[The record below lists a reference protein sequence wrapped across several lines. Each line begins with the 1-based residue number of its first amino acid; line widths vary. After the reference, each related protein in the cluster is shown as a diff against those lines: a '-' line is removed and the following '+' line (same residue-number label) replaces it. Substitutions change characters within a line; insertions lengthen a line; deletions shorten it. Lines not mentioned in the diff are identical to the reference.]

1 MKKTILSVKR
11 ILFLAVAVCIH
22 STLLAQSK
30 TVTGKVTDPSGESII
45 GVSVAVKGTTTGTVT
60 NLDGEYSI
68 GVPES
73 NSVLVFSYIG
83 MVTQEIVPA
92 SNILDVVLQEAAQ
105 DLDEL
110 VVIGYGVVKKRDLTG
125 AVASLKASEIERV
138 ASNNAMEAMQGK
150 IAGLDITKSSGAAG
164 SGINIDLRGNRSISA
179 SNTPLIL
186 VDGVEYG
193 STIDLNTSDIESM
206 EILKDASSTAIY
218 GTRGA
223 NGVVIITTK
232 RGLPGTGARKTR
244 INYNGYVSANSPTN
258 VPRVMTAEQDVRFL
272 IEKQRYT
279 DEKNNGNAWGT
290 SNPADYSAQS
300 VISGSVLDLYNQ
312 GVSVDWFDLI
322 LHNSTSQNHEL
333 SVSGG
338 GEKTAFN
345 FSLGYLNENG
355 LMKNDA
361 LDRYNMKLNI
371 DHAIADNLNIGA
383 GILYTRRN
391 WDRREDGVYSQLVKM
406 HALGDIKEDQPSQLA
421 PSHTNPLLNER
432 ENHYQ
437 NQTQSNRFFGNTFL
451 NWEIINGLSFRTM
464 FAADVQNTFKG
475 IYEDYMCTGRNQSN
489 KGTEITQQNTNKY
502 NLTWENTLNYNKTFA
517 GIHGLQLLAG
527 NSVNASKSLYGIT
540 SGTSGN
546 VHFLN
551 AGYYDL
557 SNIDKANLIVESEY
571 IEQKMMSYFG
581 RVNYKLLERYLL
593 TASVRADGSSVL
605 SEGNKWGY
613 FPSVALAWRINEESF
628 LQDANALDNLKLRLS
643 WGKSGNAAV
652 EPYGT
657 LTTLTTF
664 YSYYSFD
671 NSAVRGLTPGNL
683 GNKDLTWEITT
694 SYNAGLDFGLFNRVS
709 GSIDVYY
716 SKTSDLLLQKTL
728 PPTSVYITTW
738 DNVGSTENKGIEVA
752 LNTRNVDAK
761 DFKWSSDW
769 AFSLNRDKITSL
781 ASGLKQDISD
791 SDRALIVGEPVL
803 AFYDY
808 ETLGAWGTGEAAEA
822 AVYGKTP
829 GELKVK
835 DQQKEGEDGYGVI
848 DENDRILF
856 NRSPNFI
863 FGWNNHFSYKNLSLS
878 VLTFARIG
886 QWINYDFYSAFNP
899 TVADGTP
906 DLDYWTPENQGAHF
920 PRPGIAN
927 TAEYSGLNNMKASYW
942 KIKDITLAYDLP
954 KTWLKKAGIANLKV
968 YGSMKNYFTF
978 SNIDNYDPE
987 RGGSISNPLMKQI
1000 VFGLN
1005 LEF

>member
-1 MKKTILSVKR
+1 MKR
-11 ILFLAVAVCIH
+11 ILFLVVAVCLPSI
-22 STLLAQSK
+22 LFAQSK
-30 TVTGKVTDPSGESII
+30 TVSGKVTDTAGEAVI
-45 GVSVAVKGTTTGTVT
+45 GVSVAVKGTTIGTVT
-60 NLDGEYSI
+60 NVDGEYSI
-68 GVPES
+68 NVPES

-83 MVTQEIVPA
+83 MLTQEIVPA
-92 SNILDVVLQEAAQ
+92 SNVLDVVLKESAQ

-125 AVASLKASEIERV
+125 SVSSLKASEIEKV

-179 SNTPLIL
+179 SNNPLIL

-193 STIDLNTSDIESM
+193 STIDLNASDIESM

-232 RGLPGTGARKTR
+232 RGLQGIGPKKTK

-279 DEKNNGNAWGT
+279 DEKNNGGSWGST
-290 SNPADYSAQS
+290 NLSDYSADKA
-300 VISGSVLDLYNQ
+300 ISGAVLDLYNQ
-312 GVSVDWFDLI
+312 GISVDWFDLI
-322 LHNSTSQNHEL
+322 LQNSTSHNHEL
-333 SVSGG
+333 SVMGG

-361 LDRYNMKLNI
+361 LDRYNVKLNV
-371 DHAIADNLNIGA
+371 DHIIADNLNIGA
-383 GILYTRRN
+383 GILFTRRN

-406 HALGDIKEDQPSQLA
+406 HALADINKDQPSLLA
-421 PSHTNPLLNER
+421 PSHTNPLINER
-432 ENHYQ
+432 ENYYQ
-437 NQTQSNRFFGNTFL
+437 NRTESNRFFGNTFL
-451 NWEIINGLSFRTM
+451 NWEIIKGLAFRTM
-464 FAADVQNTFKG
+464 FAADVQNTFQG
-475 IYEDYMCTGRNQSN
+475 VYEDYMCTGRNQSN
-489 KGTEITQQNTNKY
+489 KGTAISQQNTNKY

-517 GIHGLQLLAG
+517 EIHGLQLLAG
-527 NSVNASKSLYGIT
+527 NSVNMSKSLYGIT
-540 SGTSGN
+540 SGTAGN

-557 SNIDKANLIVESEY
+557 SNIDKSTLVAESEY
-571 IEQKMMSYFG
+571 IEQKMLSYFG
-581 RVNYKLLERYLL
+581 RVNYKLLDRYLL
-593 TASVRADGSSVL
+593 TASIRADGASVL
-605 SEGNKWGY
+605 SEGNKWRY

-628 LQDANALDNLKLRLS
+628 LQEARALDNLKLRLS
-643 WGKSGNAAV
+643 WGQSGNAAV

-671 NSAVRGLTPGNL
+671 NNAVRGLTPGNL
-683 GNKDLTWEITT
+683 GNKDLGWETT
-694 SYNAGLDFGLFNRVS
+694 AAYDLGLDFGLFNRIS
-709 GSIDVYY
+709 GSIDLYY
-716 SKTSDLLLQKTL
+716 SKTSNLLLQKTL

-752 LNTRNVDAK
+752 LNTRNVDTK

-781 ASGLKQDISD
+781 VSDLSQDISNT
-791 SDRALIVGEPVL
+791 DRALIVGEPVL

-808 ETLGAWGTGEAAEA
+808 ETLGTWGIDESDEAAKYKK
-822 AVYGKTP
+822 VP
-829 GELKVK
+829 GDLKVK
-835 DQQKEGEDGYGVI
+835 DQQKEGEEGYGVI

-856 NRSPNFI
+856 NKSPNFI

-878 VLTFARIG
+878 ILTFARVG

-899 TVADGTP
+899 TVVDGTP

-927 TAEYSGLNNMKASYW
+927 TAEYSSLNNLKASYW

-954 KTWLKKAGIANLKV
+954 KKLIKKAGIANLRV